1 MKFYCNK
8 NGEIFVIEIFN
19 LSNKIIINDDKD
31 KKEENGVSE
40 FDIDNNENKEKDKN
54 KNENNKSR
62 IFYITVLSKDSSN
75 KGQAKNINKIINKK
89 FGEIFKK

>member
-8 NGEIFVIEIFN
+8 NGEIFVIEIYN
-19 LSNKIIINDDKD
+19 LSNKIVLNNDN
-31 KKEENGVSE
+31 KKEENEVTE
-40 FDIDNNENKEKDKN
+40 FNIDNNENKEKDKN

-62 IFYITVLSKDSSN
+62 IFYITVLSKESSN